1 MLRHWKY
8 ACRAVAFLLLL
19 AVCLSGVNCVLLP
32 KYYVT
37 GDWPTTS
44 TYLDFYN
51 LEQDTVDVLFLGSS
65 HAAAVTISKNTMFT
79 ASGGKSPPSRGIK

>member
-44 TYLDFYN
+44 TYLYFYN
-51 LEQDTVDVLFLGSS
+51 L
-65 HAAAVTISKNTMFT
+65 
-79 ASGGKSPPSRGIK
+79 